1 MKLQRCYLGCLLGV
15 CLAAAGVLWS
25 AGAGGAAQESAAAV
39 PAEPD
44 PGNLRTF
51 IELVRRDIKTQKAFI
66 LAQNMEFTEAEAV
79 DFWPLYEQ
87 YEGELDTLTDQRLA
101 LIRKYL
107 AVYDTLTDEQAR
119 QLAAESLSLE
129 EQRTA
134 LKRKYFPEFAA
145 VITARK
151 AVRFF
156 QIENQL
162 NAAIDLRLAASLPL
176 IK

>member
-1 MKLQRCYLGCLLGV
+1 
-15 CLAAAGVLWS
+15 
-25 AGAGGAAQESAAAV
+25 
-39 PAEPD
+39 
-44 PGNLRTF
+44 
-51 IELVRRDIKTQKAFI
+51 
-66 LAQNMEFTEAEAV
+66 V

-87 YEGELDTLTDQRLA
+87 YSHDLDALNDRRLA
-101 LIRKYL
+101 MIRKYL
-107 AVYDTLTDEQAR
+107 VTDKTLTEEQAR
-119 QLAAESLSLE
+119 QLAAEFLSLE
-129 EQRTA
+129 EKRTA
-134 LKRKYFPEFAA
+134 LKRRYFQEFAK

>member
-1 MKLQRCYLGCLLGV
+1 MELQKCYLGCLLGV
-15 CLAAAGVLWS
+15 CLTGVGVLLS
-25 AGAGGAAQESAAAV
+25 ANAGGPAQENAAAV

-44 PGNLRTF
+44 PGNLRAF
-51 IELVRRDIKTQKAFI
+51 VELVRADIKTQKAFI

-87 YEGELDTLTDQRLA
+87 YEQDFDTLNDQRLA
-101 LIRKYL
+101 MIRKYL
-107 AVYDTLTDEQAR
+107 ALYDTMTDEQAR
-119 QLAAESLSLE
+119 QLAAEFLSLE
-129 EQRTA
+129 EKRTA
-134 LKRKYFPEFAA
+134 LKRKYFPEFAT

>member
-1 MKLQRCYLGCLLGV
+1 MKLRRYCIGCLLGV
-15 CLAAAGVLWS
+15 CLAGAGVLLSAS
-25 AGAGGAAQESAAAV
+25 AGGPSGENAAAV

-44 PGNLRTF
+44 PGNLRAF
-51 IELVRRDIKTQKAFI
+51 VELVRSDIKTQKAFI

-87 YEGELDTLTDQRLA
+87 YEQSLDSLNDQRLA
-101 LIRKYL
+101 MIRKYL
-107 AVYDTLTDEQAR
+107 AQYDTLTDEQAR
-119 QLAAESLSLE
+119 QLAAESLALE
-129 EQRTA
+129 EKRTA
-134 LKRKYFPEFAA
+134 LKRKYFEEFAK

-162 NAAIDLRLAASLPL
+162 NAAIDLRLAAALPL